1 MDTSVEELI
10 LDRMKEFFPFDQAR
24 FSSSGREDI
33 DVRTLGRGR
42 PFMFEVVNPRRTMF
56 EGKVEREGKDDFLM
70 NGFFLAGSNALSHL
84 QQKINRSS
92 GGRVRVRDLQVV
104 SK

>member
-1 MDTSVEELI
+1 MVDGEKRMETSVEDLI

-42 PFMFEVVNPRRTMF
+42 PFMFEVVNPRRTKF
-56 EGKVEREGKDDFLM
+56 EGKLGRDEEKDDFLM
-70 NGFFLAGSNALSHL
+70 N
-84 QQKINRSS
+84 
-92 GGRVRVRDLQVV
+92 
-104 SK
+104 